1 MTEIIKF
8 YKINEPF
15 GCFSNFS
22 KFPID
27 VNGNLWRTSE
37 HFFQAQKSL
46 DMDYRMAVLNT
57 KTAHD
62 VVKLG
67 RGDSLNKRQ
76 DWYEIRDNV
85 MRFIVW
91 KKIQQ
96 HPTILEILMSTDN
109 KTIIERA
116 DYDDYWGDG
125 MDGKGEN
132 MLGKILMEIRDEI
145 RTNGL
150 SGAAVRYDSVYSE

>member
-1 MTEIIKF
+1 MTETIKF

-22 KFPID
+22 KFPIN
-27 VNGNLWRTSE
+27 VNGNIWRTSE

-46 DMDYRMAVLNT
+46 DTSYRLAVLNT

-67 RGDSLNKRQ
+67 RSDTLNKRQ

-96 HPTILEILMSTDN
+96 HPIILETLMSTDN
-109 KTIIERA
+109 KTIVEKA
-116 DYDDYWGDG
+116 EYDDYWGDG
-125 MDGKGEN
+125 MDGTGQN
-132 MLGKILMEIRDEI
+132 MLGKILMEIRDEYKA
-145 RTNGL
+145 NGFE
-150 SGAAVRYDSVYSE
+150 GASVRYDNIYLE